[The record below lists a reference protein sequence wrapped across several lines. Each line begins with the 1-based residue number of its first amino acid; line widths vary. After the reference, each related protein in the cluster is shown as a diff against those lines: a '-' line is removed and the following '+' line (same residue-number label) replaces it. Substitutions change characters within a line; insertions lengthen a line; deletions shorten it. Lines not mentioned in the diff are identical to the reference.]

1 MILANAHAREIGTRF
16 SIGLRA
22 GRILGLWH
30 AGVRFFYG
38 AQSGLTRITLGPQF
52 EIAHP

>member
-22 GRILGLWH
+22 GRVLGLWH
-30 AGVRFFYG
+30 AGVRFFLWSPVG
-38 AQSGLTRITLGPQF
+38 AD
-52 EIAHP
+52 